1 MLYSM
6 FTGIVERTV
15 HVGSVAEGTGFV
27 RLTLAA
33 TWPDIKLGDSV
44 AVNGVCLTV
53 ADIAPAGVGFD
64 VIPETLRKTNLGLL
78 RAGDPVNVERSLRA
92 GDRIDG
98 HFVQGHVDA
107 TGKLVGQLADEKE
120 WKLTIHPP
128 AELMKYI
135 IPRGSIAIDGV
146 SLTIANVA
154 NDRFE
159 VALIPTTLKLTT
171 LGSRAIGWEFNLE
184 ADVLA
189 KTIVTNLERMDLRV
203 DRPSNTPI

>member
-1 MLYSM
+1 M

-15 HVGSVAEGTGFV
+15 HVASVAEGTGFV
-27 RLTLAA
+27 RLNLAA
-33 TWPDIKLGDSV
+33 ASHWPDVKLGDSV

-53 ADIAPAGVGFD
+53 ADISPPTVGFD

-78 RAGDPVNVERSLRA
+78 KAGDLVNVERSLRA

-107 TGKLVGQLADEKE
+107 TGKLVAQIGDEKE

-128 AELMKYI
+128 AELIKYI

-146 SLTIANVA
+146 SLTIANVGV
-154 NDRFE
+154 DRFD
-159 VALIPTTLKLTT
+159 VALIPTTLKMTT
-171 LGSRAIGWEFNLE
+171 LGSRAVGWEFNLE
-184 ADVLA
+184 ADILA
-189 KTIVTNLERMDLRV
+189 KTIVSNLERMRGA
-203 DRPSNTPI
+203 